1 MELANLLD
9 VSIQFIK
16 SHPELA
22 CFSLFLWAFL
32 ETGLLIGLILPAEKI
47 LIVGGILVSKGVIS
61 PLSFFFCGTSGTF
74 LGYTATYFIGY
85 YIGEEVLEK
94 NLQRL
99 RLTREDFIKT
109 KQFVETKGE
118 ISLVFGRFIPVIRPL
133 LPLLIGAFRPPLK
146 KFTLFNFLGAILW
159 ISSYV
164 LMGNLLGELISFI
177 ITHKVPGIA
186 LTVVLFLLYLAWRK
200 YGKNKKLL

>member
-1 MELANLLD
+1 VELTNLVD

-32 ETGLLIGLILPAEKI
+32 ETGLLLGLILPAEKI

-61 PLSFFFCGTSGTF
+61 SLSFFFCGVSGTF
-74 LGYTATYFIGY
+74 FGYTITYFVGY
-85 YIGEEVLEK
+85 YIGEEFLEK

-99 RLTREDFIKT
+99 RLSRDDFIKT
-109 KQFVETKGE
+109 KRFVETKGE
-118 ISLVFGRFIPVIRPL
+118 ISLVFGRFIPVVRPL
-133 LPLLIGAFRPPLK
+133 LPLLIGTFRPPLK

-159 ISSYV
+159 ISSYI

-177 ITHKVPGIA
+177 ITHKIPGIA
-186 LTVVLFLLYLAWRK
+186 LTVVLLLFYLAWRK
-200 YGKNKKLL
+200 YGKNKKLF